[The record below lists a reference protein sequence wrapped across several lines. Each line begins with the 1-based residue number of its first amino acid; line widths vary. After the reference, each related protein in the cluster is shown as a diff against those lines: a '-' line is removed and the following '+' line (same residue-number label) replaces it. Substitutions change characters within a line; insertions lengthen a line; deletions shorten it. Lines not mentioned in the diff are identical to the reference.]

1 MKFNLVV
8 LALSTAENEHS
19 FPAHLPLPPHLRS
32 LPANIPIPPHLR
44 QKFED
49 AEITTGEATTTGVLT
64 TTENHTTSDLTTTSE
79 LTTTEQVTI
88 TEGVEATPKPPSLL
102 AALLGD
108 YEDQREPIEPSRG
121 SFDLQA
127 ALRFSRER
135 GYGKSRTKHYC
146 FGGQL

>member
-19 FPAHLPLPPHLRS
+19 LPAHLPLPPHLRS
-32 LPANIPIPPHLR
+32 IPENMPIPPHLR
-44 QKFED
+44 PKFED
-49 AEITTGEATTTGVLT
+49 AEITTGEHTTTGLLT
-64 TTENHTTSDLTTTSE
+64 TTGDFTTSGLTTTGA
-79 LTTTEQVTI
+79 LTTTEQVTL
-88 TEGVEATPKPPSLL
+88 TKNVEATPKPPSLL

-108 YEDQREPIEPSRG
+108 YEDQRELVEPSRG

-135 GYGKSRTKHYC
+135 GYGKSKFYYC
-146 FGGQL
+146 R